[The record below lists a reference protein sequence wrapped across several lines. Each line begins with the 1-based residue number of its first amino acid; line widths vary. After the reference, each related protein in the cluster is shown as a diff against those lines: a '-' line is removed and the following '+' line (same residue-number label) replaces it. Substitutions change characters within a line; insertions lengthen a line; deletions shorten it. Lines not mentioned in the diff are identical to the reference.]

1 MRLLYDHRLALI
13 CRLVLGVVFIIS
25 ALGKLLDPQDFAHAT
40 AAFRILPVQTV
51 NLFAMIMP
59 WVEMICG
66 ALLIVNRKVPAAAL
80 ILAGLNAMFIVA
92 IVSAMARGL
101 DIDCGC
107 FSLLAKEKAGLS
119 IWLIVRDLV
128 FLALCLPLLAPLRTA
143 RRSSSQSAI
152 EAQRLAT
159 GD

>member
-1 MRLLYDHRLALI
+1 MRLLYDHRLVLL
-13 CRLVLGVVFIIS
+13 CRLVLGIVFIVS
-25 ALGKLLDPQDFAHAT
+25 ALGKLLDPPDFAHAA
-40 AAFRILPVQTV
+40 AAFRILPAQTV

-80 ILAGLNAMFIVA
+80 ILASLNVVFIAV
-92 IVSAMARGL
+92 IVSAMVRGL

-128 FLALCLPLLAPLRTA
+128 FLALCLPLLAPLRTP
-143 RRSSSQSAI
+143 RHGHGTVSSQ
-152 EAQRLAT
+152 
-159 GD
+159 

>member
-1 MRLLYDHRLALI
+1 MRLLYDHRIALL

-51 NLFAMIMP
+51 NLFAMVMP

-66 ALLIVNRKVPAAAL
+66 TLLIVNRKVPAAAL
-80 ILAGLNAMFIVA
+80 ILAGLNVVFIAV

-119 IWLIVRDLV
+119 IWLIARDTF
-128 FLALCLPLLAPLRTA
+128 FLALCLPLLAPPRTP
-143 RRSSSQSAI
+143 RQSPSKQSI
-152 EAQRLAT
+152 IVPKT
-159 GD
+159 

>member
-1 MRLLYDHRLALI
+1 MRLLYDHRLALL

-25 ALGKLLDPQDFAHAT
+25 ALGKLLDPQDFARAT
-40 AAFRILPVQTV
+40 AAFRILPIQTV
-51 NLFAMIMP
+51 NLFAMVLP
-59 WVEMICG
+59 WVEMMCG

-80 ILAGLNAMFIVA
+80 ILAGLNAMFILV

-128 FLALCLPLLAPLRTA
+128 FLALCLPLLAPIRTS
-143 RRSSSQSAI
+143 RQSSSKRSI
-152 EAQRLAT
+152 IVPNT
-159 GD
+159 